1 MIDTAVKERAAAGPR
16 LDRAGPAIPYA
27 DGFPV
32 RPPRRSTAAALGL
45 MLAALTHLALVAMS
59 DPRPGSAAGLAI
71 AVAVTDAALGVW
83 ALWGWRLRTV
93 RAAFAVNAGF
103 AGAWLVLRAV
113 VPAGPP
119 ARHPAAAGV
128 VAVLAI
134 MAVAAATVM
143 LARELG
149 PPRPRSVRGA
159 RAWGALAAGAFAG
172 VFLLSSG
179 ALSFVS
185 ASGPAPSLDVAVP
198 QASSVSLLDAFGF
211 PLVYGRVAPHVWL
224 VASVW
229 TLVFAAGAAGFLAAD
244 VALRLRPRVEA
255 ATAAVCARGR
265 LGAVVPAGLGV
276 SSCCGPSMGVLLG
289 TTVMAAL
296 YRFTPWVLAA
306 TVVVLAFDIRRLRGP
321 QVPAPGRPDRGRTA

>member
-1 MIDTAVKERAAAGPR
+1 MTDTTVEERAPATPALNRP
-16 LDRAGPAIPYA
+16 GPAIPHV
-27 DGFPV
+27 DPFPV
-32 RPPRRSTAAALGL
+32 RPARRSTGAALGL
-45 MLAALTHLALVAMS
+45 MLAALTHLALVAMG
-59 DPRPGSAAGLAI
+59 DPRPGAAVGLAI
-71 AVAVTDAALGVW
+71 AVAVTDTALGAW
-83 ALWGWRLRTV
+83 ALRGWRPRTV
-93 RAAFAVNAGF
+93 RAAFAVNAAF

-113 VPAGPP
+113 VPASPP
-119 ARHPAAAGV
+119 GRHPAAAGV
-128 VAVLAI
+128 AAVLAI
-134 MAVAAATVM
+134 LAVAAAAVI

-159 RAWGALAAGAFAG
+159 RAWGALAGGAFTG

-198 QASSVSLLDAFGF
+198 RASSVSLLDVFGF

-229 TLVFAAGAAGFLAAD
+229 TLAFAAGAAGFLAAD

-255 ATAAVCARGR
+255 ASAAACARGPLR
-265 LGAVVPAGLGV
+265 AVVPAGLGV
-276 SSCCGPSMGVLLG
+276 SSCCGPSIGVLLG
-289 TTVMAAL
+289 TAVMAAL

-306 TVVVLAFDIRRLRGP
+306 TVVALAFDIRRLRWP
-321 QVPAPGRPDRGRTA
+321 VPPTRCRTDGGRTA

>member
-1 MIDTAVKERAAAGPR
+1 MTDTAVMERAPAPPT

-27 DGFPV
+27 DGFSV

-45 MLAALTHLALVAMS
+45 VVAALTHLALVAMG
-59 DPRPGSAAGLAI
+59 DPRSAAAAGLAV
-71 AVAVTDAALGVW
+71 AVAVTDAALGAW
-83 ALWGWRLRTV
+83 ALRGWRLRTV
-93 RAAFAVNAGF
+93 RAAVAVNAAF

-113 VPAGPP
+113 VPASPP
-119 ARHPAAAGV
+119 GRHPAPAGV
-128 VAVLAI
+128 LTIAAMLSA
-134 MAVAAATVM
+134 AVAAIV
-143 LARELG
+143 LAREMG

-172 VFLLSSG
+172 VFLVSSG

-185 ASGPAPSLDVAVP
+185 VSGPAPSLHVAVP
-198 QASSVSLLDAFGF
+198 QVSSVSLLDVFGF

-255 ATAAVCARGR
+255 ATAACARGR

-276 SSCCGPSMGVLLG
+276 SSCCGPSMGILLG
-289 TTVMAAL
+289 TTVMGAL

-306 TVVVLAFDIRRLRGP
+306 TVVALAFDIRRLRWP
-321 QVPAPGRPDRGRTA
+321 PPPAPSRMQQRRNA